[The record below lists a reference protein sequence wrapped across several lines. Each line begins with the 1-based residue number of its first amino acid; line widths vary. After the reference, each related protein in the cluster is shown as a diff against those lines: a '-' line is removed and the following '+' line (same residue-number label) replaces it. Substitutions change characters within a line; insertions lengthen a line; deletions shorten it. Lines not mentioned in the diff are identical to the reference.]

1 MADYLIL
8 PTRKGRLRYKREDT
22 NHHSPPSPPGLFAQ
36 IQPRYHRPSRIVI
49 SQVNV
54 PLSPQKKKQHRV
66 QISTKLAGPRDSA
79 LRFLRSVIAQQSTQ
93 PKNELLPTRNIK
105 NRDDEGSE
113 GRGPGE
119 DMPAVDFIHGFTP
132 RQQQLNHA
140 QSPLARPA
148 ERSEIRQASISSET
162 GTRPRAGTGSAI
174 PEGKPIAVGN
184 GVSISVNLT
193 EPLLF
198 LQGFDQNDTS
208 LRNTAML
215 RGSMH
220 LKVQKSAKIK
230 AVTLKFRGTALT
242 KWPEG
247 PCCIHHYYPSET
259 YSVQASHPGKRSSRS
274 ATRS

>member
-1 MADYLIL
+1 MADYHIL
-8 PTRKGRLRYKREDT
+8 RTRKGRLRYKREETISDT
-22 NHHSPPSPPGLFAQ
+22 TPIPPGLFTQ

-49 SQVNV
+49 SQVNE
-54 PLSPQKKKQHRV
+54 PLSPRKKKEHRIN
-66 QISTKLAGPRDSA
+66 ISTKLAGSRDSA

-93 PKNELLPTRNIK
+93 PKDELLPTRNIK
-105 NRDDEGSE
+105 SRDDEGLE
-113 GRGPGE
+113 GRGLEE
-119 DMPAVDFIHGFTP
+119 DMPAVDFLQGSTLRH
-132 RQQQLNHA
+132 QQLNHV
-140 QSPLARPA
+140 QSPLARHIAP
-148 ERSEIRQASISSET
+148 SEIRRGSTSSET
-162 GTRPRAGTGSAI
+162 GTRSRAGTGTAFS
-174 PEGKPIAVGN
+174 EEKPIAAGN

-198 LQGFDQNDTS
+198 LQGYDQNDTS

-247 PCCIHHYYPSET
+247 MCCVQRYHPSID
-259 YSVQASHPGKRSSRS
+259 
-274 ATRS
+274 